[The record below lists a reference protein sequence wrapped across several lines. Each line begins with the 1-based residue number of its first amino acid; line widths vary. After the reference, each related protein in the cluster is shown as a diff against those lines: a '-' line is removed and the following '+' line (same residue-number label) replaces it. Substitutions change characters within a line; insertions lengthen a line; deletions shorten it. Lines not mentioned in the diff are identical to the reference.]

1 MKQQPESA
9 SLRCSSAAIFGSIPL
24 GEIAVDV
31 VQQVQPVSTASAA
44 RADGRRAIGRWV
56 PRRSALVV
64 DSAAMSTLNDILLAP
79 GNRPKVVV
87 DCVRLIDE
95 EVDSKGGLT
104 GLAVKGAYAL
114 VKAVKPGF
122 VSEAVDHMLDDFV
135 KRLEPF
141 YAAAQSKNEPIGPAL
156 NARAGEVAEAL
167 LAISDERAA
176 AREEQHPQEGLRE
189 AAPDGQEARRGR
201 RAARR
206 PPDREVRR
214 PRPRPPPRRRA
225 PEARREA
232 AAGDATE
239 RFCIS
244 IASRRAKQP

>member
-1 MKQQPESA
+1 MGTTP
-9 SLRCSSAAIFGSIPL
+9 
-24 GEIAVDV
+24 
-31 VQQVQPVSTASAA
+31 T
-44 RADGRRAIGRWV
+44 
-56 PRRSALVV
+56 ALVV

-122 VSEAVDHMLDDFV
+122 VSEAVDNMIDDFV
-135 KRLEPF
+135 KRLDPF

-167 LAISDERAA
+167 LSISDERAQRA
-176 AREEQHPQEGLRE
+176 KNNTLKKAYEKLRPTGKKHVE
-189 AAPDGQEARRGR
+189 AAVPRIGR
-201 RAARR
+201 LVAKYATAPAPSAA
-206 PPDREVRR
+206 PP
-214 PRPRPPPRRRA
+214 A
-225 PEARREA
+225 P
-232 AAGDATE
+232 
-239 RFCIS
+239 
-244 IASRRAKQP
+244 